1 MDKLEKFEEL
11 LSEALDKFKANGAT
25 IEELKSTVET
35 VQRTVTF
42 MKAQSDARV
51 ETNDPGFNDPE
62 MAARFIEFAK
72 AAWFDDKSA
81 IAAIAEKQGMNE
93 TNDPDGGFL
102 VPAEFRPTLVRLVEV
117 FGLARRFATVIPMR
131 RLEMEI
137 PKLTQSVA
145 VFWIDEG
152 QQITETRPQF
162 GNVKLVAKKLAA
174 LVPVTGELM
183 EDSTIPIANLIA
195 TLFAEQIAFE
205 EDRVVLTG
213 DVAGAGDP
221 FNGVLGDP
229 GTTLVVM
236 GAGLTAFTDVTADDL
251 ADMTTA
257 ITRSASTG
265 ARFYMHRTV
274 WNVVRKLKST
284 VDGHY
289 IYAQPSGGVPG
300 TIWGFPYELTD
311 VMPAITDSAADTPF
325 IIFGN
330 LRHVYIGDR
339 RRMTMA
345 QSTHVGFTTDQIF
358 LRVIQRTAVTVA
370 LPEAFAVL
378 KTAA

>member
-1 MDKLEKFEEL
+1 MDKMAKFEEL
-11 LSEALDKFKANGAT
+11 LNDALEKFKGNGAT

-42 MKAQSDARV
+42 LKAQADARID
-51 ETNDPGFNDPE
+51 TSDQPGFTDPE
-62 MAARFIEFAK
+62 IAQRFIEFAK
-72 AAWFDDKSA
+72 ACWFDDKSA
-81 IAAIAEKQGMNE
+81 IASIAEKQGMNE

-117 FGLARRFATVIPMR
+117 FGIARRFATVIPMR

-152 QQITETRPQF
+152 QQITETKPVF

-213 DVAGAGDP
+213 DVVGNGDP

-236 GAGLTAFTDVTADDL
+236 GATLDAFTDVTADDL

-257 ITRSASTG
+257 VTRSASQG
-265 ARFYMHRTV
+265 ARWYMHRTV
-274 WNVVRKLKST
+274 WNLVRKLKGT
-284 VDGHY
+284 DGHY
-289 IYAQPSGGVPG
+289 IYSQPSGGTPG
-300 TIWGFPYELTD
+300 TIWGYPYELTD
-311 VMPAITDSAADTPF
+311 VMPSITDSAPDTPF

-345 QSTHVGFTTDQIF
+345 QSQHVGFTTDQIY

>member
-1 MDKLEKFEEL
+1 MDKMAQFEQLLTDALE
-11 LSEALDKFKANGAT
+11 KFKANGAT

-42 MKAQSDARV
+42 MKAQADANV
-51 ETNDPGFNDPE
+51 DSSEPGFNDPE
-62 MAARFIEFAK
+62 MAKGFIEFCR
-72 AAWFDDKSA
+72 AAWLEDKSA
-81 IAAIAEKQGMNE
+81 LASIAEKQGMNE
-93 TNDPDGGFL
+93 ANDPDGGFL

-117 FGLARRFATVIPMR
+117 FGIARRFATVIPMR

-236 GAGLTAFTDVTADDL
+236 GATLDAFADVDADDL

-265 ARFYMHRTV
+265 ARWYLHRTV
-274 WNVVRKLKST
+274 WNLIRKLKGT
-284 VDGHY
+284 DGHY
-289 IYAQPSGGVPG
+289 IYSQPSGGIPG

-311 VMPAITDSAADTPF
+311 VMPSITDSAADTPF

-345 QSTHVGFTTDQIF
+345 PSTHVGFTTDQIF
-358 LRVIQRTAVTVA
+358 LRVIQRTAITVA